1 VVIVW
6 IIIIE
11 YHLLSLI
18 YPPTHHAHSTESN
31 FASFTMKVS
40 IVALAA
46 LVGFTSAQKAVV
58 INSCTVPVYV
68 QSFPYNGGAAGP
80 LTTVQPG
87 NAFSENFRPSGSVRD
102 TPTSR

>member
-1 VVIVW
+1 
-6 IIIIE
+6 
-11 YHLLSLI
+11 
-18 YPPTHHAHSTESN
+18 
-31 FASFTMKVS
+31 MKVS

-58 INSCTVPVYV
+58 VNSCTVPVYV

-87 NAFSENFRPSGSVRD
+87 KSFSENFRSSGSVRD
-102 TPTSR
+102 APTNR